1 MTGTTAWKSPEVDN
15 ALGMLF
21 SSVATVAVRAYR
33 RAYDGTTRDMI
44 PKLVGEV
51 AKAGDLAAASHH
63 GLPVPIP
70 HWWLIISLVVE
81 TALTFVL

>member
-1 MTGTTAWKSPEVDN
+1 
-15 ALGMLF
+15 
-21 SSVATVAVRAYR
+21 
-33 RAYDGTTRDMI
+33 MI

-70 HWWLIISLVVE
+70 HWWLILSLVVE